1 MVIQKYKMTK
11 MLQKTYPFLQ
21 RLKLETKNTFQYN
34 FQNASS
40 FQFKGT
46 ETNESEFKNKKFY

>member
-1 MVIQKYKMTK
+1 

-46 ETNESEFKNKKFY
+46 ETNESEFKNKNFIKLPDKT